1 MLIFVV
7 YGLVEEQPEFFK
19 MLKTVLELLV
29 RPHYHVKRLLV
40 LLLSVDE
47 VLEPRSRILN
57 VTPRTPF
64 ALLTNEFVALSI
76 I

>member
-1 MLIFVV
+1 MLVFVV
-7 YGLVEEQPEFFK
+7 YCLVEEQPEFFK

-29 RPHYHVKRLLV
+29 GPHYHVKCLLV

-47 VLEPRSRILN
+47 VLEASSGILD
-57 VTPRTPF
+57 VTPRTPL
-64 ALLTNEFVALSI
+64 ALLTNEFVSLSI